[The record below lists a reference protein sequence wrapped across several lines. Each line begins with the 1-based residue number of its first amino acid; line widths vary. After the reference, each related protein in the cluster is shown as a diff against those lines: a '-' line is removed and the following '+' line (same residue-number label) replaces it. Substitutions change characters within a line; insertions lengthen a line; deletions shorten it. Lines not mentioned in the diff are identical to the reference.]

1 MAPTTAPG
9 TAPGTALSTAPGT
22 SAPGTAPG
30 TRHPAPGTR
39 FPPGPKLSALQRLVY
54 WPGRDMLQFITA
66 SARTYGD
73 LVTYRLGG
81 ETIFLVSD
89 PQHIKDILVTNNRNF
104 TKSRGLERTKRLL
117 GNGLLTS
124 EGAMHLRQRRLMQPA
139 FHRERIAG
147 YGRTMAEYANRT
159 RGGWTDGA
167 TLDVAQEMM
176 RLTLSIAGKTLFDVD
191 IEKQAGE
198 VGRAMN
204 DVMGSFWTTM
214 LPFVDLLE
222 MMPIPKLRRAK
233 AARARLD
240 AIIYDMIAERRPAS
254 AEGSG
259 VASPQPLRG
268 EGGASGRDHSDLL
281 SMLLTAQDEDDGGVM
296 TDRQVRDE
304 AMTILL
310 AGHETTA
317 NALTWTWYL
326 ISQSPEIEAKLHD
339 EIDRVLQGR
348 LPTVVDLPALSFVEK
363 VVAEAMRLYPP
374 AWIVG
379 RRAIAEY
386 PIGEYVAPPRTI
398 MIMSPW
404 ILHRD
409 PRYFPDPDRF
419 HPDRW
424 TPEFKAALPQFAYF
438 PFGGGPRRCI
448 GESFAWMELA
458 LVVST
463 IAQRWTLRLVP
474 GHPVELQPVVT
485 LRTKHGMKMTTSAR

>member
-1 MAPTTAPG
+1 
-9 TAPGTALSTAPGT
+9 
-22 SAPGTAPG
+22 
-30 TRHPAPGTR
+30 
-39 FPPGPKLSALQRLVY
+39 
-54 WPGRDMLQFITA
+54 
-66 SARTYGD
+66 
-73 LVTYRLGG
+73 
-81 ETIFLVSD
+81 
-89 PQHIKDILVTNNRNF
+89 
-104 TKSRGLERTKRLL
+104 
-117 GNGLLTS
+117 
-124 EGAMHLRQRRLMQPA
+124 
-139 FHRERIAG
+139 
-147 YGRTMAEYANRT
+147 
-159 RGGWTDGA
+159 
-167 TLDVAQEMM
+167 
-176 RLTLSIAGKTLFDVD
+176 
-191 IEKQAGE
+191 
-198 VGRAMN
+198 
-204 DVMGSFWTTM
+204 M

-240 AIIYDMIAERRPAS
+240 AIIYDMIAERRT
-254 AEGSG
+254 
-259 VASPQPLRG
+259 
-268 EGGASGRDHSDLL
+268 SGRDHGDLL

-296 TDRQVRDE
+296 TDKQVRDE

-339 EIDRVLQGR
+339 EIDRVREGR
-348 LPTVVDLPALSFVEK
+348 LPTVADLPALSFVEK
-363 VVAEAMRLYPP
+363 IVTEAMRLYPP

-424 TPEFKAALPQFAYF
+424 TPAFKAALPQFAYF

-463 IAQRWTLRLVP
+463 IAQRWRLRLVP